1 MKSAAFFWLVL
12 LVVFLIAEAACPIHL
27 VSIWFALG
35 ALVALLCAALGAP
48 VWLQITLFVVVS
60 GVLLALLWPLAK
72 KFLNSKVTATN
83 VDSVV
88 GSIGR
93 VTADI
98 DNVEARGQVKLGG
111 MEWTAQKHLR
121 RPHQHG
127 NRSPGG
133 QSGRR
138 EGLCGPCR
146 GCRHRLKSLRRESII
161 TWRFYYGFCD
171 FSNHRDR
178 VHCRHY
184 QTFLLSSSPG
194 LTSLSVWARST
205 ACGAWVC
212 TSRSPSLTALPAG
225 SA

>member
-60 GVLLALLWPLAK
+60 GVLLWPLAK

-88 GSIGR
+88 GSVGR

-98 DNVEARGQVKLGG
+98 DNVEAQGQVKLGG
-111 MEWTAQKHLR
+111 MEWTA
-121 RPHQHG
+121 
-127 NRSPGG
+127 RST
-133 QSGRR
+133 SGDPISVGTEVRV
-138 EGLCGPCR
+138 
-146 GCRHRLKSLRRESII
+146 
-161 TWRFYYGFCD
+161 
-171 FSNHRDR
+171 DR
-178 VHCRHY
+178 VEGVKVY
-184 QTFLLSSSPG
+184 VTPVEAAV
-194 LTSLSVWARST
+194 TV
-205 ACGAWVC
+205 
-212 TSRSPSLTALPAG
+212 
-225 SA
+225 

>member
-72 KFLNSKVTATN
+72 KFLNSN

-88 GSIGR
+88 GSVGR

-111 MEWTAQKHLR
+111 MEWTA
-121 RPHQHG
+121 
-127 NRSPGG
+127 RST
-133 QSGRR
+133 SGDPISVGTEVRV
-138 EGLCGPCR
+138 
-146 GCRHRLKSLRRESII
+146 
-161 TWRFYYGFCD
+161 
-171 FSNHRDR
+171 DR
-178 VHCRHY
+178 VEGVKVY
-184 QTFLLSSSPG
+184 VTPVEAAV
-194 LTSLSVWARST
+194 TV
-205 ACGAWVC
+205 
-212 TSRSPSLTALPAG
+212 
-225 SA
+225 

>member
-88 GSIGR
+88 GSVGRSVGR
-93 VTADI
+93 VTTDI

-111 MEWTAQKHLR
+111 MEWTA
-121 RPHQHG
+121 
-127 NRSPGG
+127 RST
-133 QSGRR
+133 SGDPISVGTEVRV
-138 EGLCGPCR
+138 
-146 GCRHRLKSLRRESII
+146 
-161 TWRFYYGFCD
+161 
-171 FSNHRDR
+171 DR
-178 VHCRHY
+178 VEGVKVY
-184 QTFLLSSSPG
+184 VTPVEAAV
-194 LTSLSVWARST
+194 TV
-205 ACGAWVC
+205 
-212 TSRSPSLTALPAG
+212 
-225 SA
+225 

>member
-27 VSIWFALG
+27 VSISFALG

-88 GSIGR
+88 GSVGR

-111 MEWTAQKHLR
+111 MEWTA
-121 RPHQHG
+121 
-127 NRSPGG
+127 RST
-133 QSGRR
+133 SGDPISVGTEVRV
-138 EGLCGPCR
+138 
-146 GCRHRLKSLRRESII
+146 
-161 TWRFYYGFCD
+161 
-171 FSNHRDR
+171 DR
-178 VHCRHY
+178 VEGVKVY
-184 QTFLLSSSPG
+184 VTPVEAAV
-194 LTSLSVWARST
+194 TV
-205 ACGAWVC
+205 
-212 TSRSPSLTALPAG
+212 
-225 SA
+225 

>member
-72 KFLNSKVTATN
+72 KFLNSKVTA
-83 VDSVV
+83 VV
-88 GSIGR
+88 GSVGR

-111 MEWTAQKHLR
+111 MEWTA
-121 RPHQHG
+121 
-127 NRSPGG
+127 RST
-133 QSGRR
+133 SGDPISVGTEVRV
-138 EGLCGPCR
+138 
-146 GCRHRLKSLRRESII
+146 
-161 TWRFYYGFCD
+161 
-171 FSNHRDR
+171 DR
-178 VHCRHY
+178 VEGVKVY
-184 QTFLLSSSPG
+184 VTPVEAAV
-194 LTSLSVWARST
+194 TV
-205 ACGAWVC
+205 
-212 TSRSPSLTALPAG
+212 
-225 SA
+225 

>member
-35 ALVALLCAALGAP
+35 ALLCAALGAP

-88 GSIGR
+88 GSVGR

-111 MEWTAQKHLR
+111 MEWTA
-121 RPHQHG
+121 
-127 NRSPGG
+127 RST
-133 QSGRR
+133 SGDPISVGTEVRV
-138 EGLCGPCR
+138 
-146 GCRHRLKSLRRESII
+146 
-161 TWRFYYGFCD
+161 
-171 FSNHRDR
+171 DR
-178 VHCRHY
+178 VEGVKVY
-184 QTFLLSSSPG
+184 VTPVEAAV
-194 LTSLSVWARST
+194 TV
-205 ACGAWVC
+205 
-212 TSRSPSLTALPAG
+212 
-225 SA
+225 